1 MKKKL
6 LKVII
11 LNHLIVKFVKLHI
24 HVRLKIYNLNFFL
37 VRFKIEGKK
46 QIFNLIDIEK
56 PKGDYIMFESLNQ
69 VKENCNIKS
78 IHVIELNDDII
89 KIGRGH
95 ESDVRIN
102 DISVSRVHALLK
114 YDKISGRLLLR
125 NLKSKFGTLVL
136 LKRPFVIKNKKIDL
150 QVGRTFIEAG
160 LISKNEFERLKKERK
175 NKTQLEKEYLKK
187 NTQIKQF
194 VDKGNEGNLNLNNNN
209 NINENNNNN
218 GGFGGIS

>member
-1 MKKKL
+1 
-6 LKVII
+6 
-11 LNHLIVKFVKLHI
+11 
-24 HVRLKIYNLNFFL
+24 
-37 VRFKIEGKK
+37 
-46 QIFNLIDIEK
+46 
-56 PKGDYIMFESLNQ
+56 MFESLNQ

-78 IHVIELNDDII
+78 IHVIQLTEDVI

-114 YDKISGRLLLR
+114 YDNVTGRLLIR

-136 LKRPFVIKNKKIDL
+136 LKKPLIIKDKKIDL

-160 LISKNEFERLKKERK
+160 LISKNEFERLKKEKK
-175 NKTQLEKEYLKK
+175 NKTLEKEYWKK

-194 VDKGNEGNLNLNNNN
+194 GDK
-209 NINENNNNN
+209 ENDDNNN
-218 GGFGGIS
+218 GNGKNK

>member
-1 MKKKL
+1 
-6 LKVII
+6 
-11 LNHLIVKFVKLHI
+11 
-24 HVRLKIYNLNFFL
+24 
-37 VRFKIEGKK
+37 
-46 QIFNLIDIEK
+46 
-56 PKGDYIMFESLNQ
+56 MFESLNQ

-114 YDKISGRLLLR
+114 YDNVTGRLLIR

-136 LKRPFVIKNKKIDL
+136 LKKPLIIKDKKIDL

-160 LISKNEFERLKKERK
+160 LISKNEFERLKKEKK
-175 NKTQLEKEYLKK
+175 NKTLEKEYWKK

-194 VDKGNEGNLNLNNNN
+194 GDK
-209 NINENNNNN
+209 ENDDNNN
-218 GGFGGIS
+218 GNGKNK

>member
-1 MKKKL
+1 
-6 LKVII
+6 
-11 LNHLIVKFVKLHI
+11 
-24 HVRLKIYNLNFFL
+24 
-37 VRFKIEGKK
+37 
-46 QIFNLIDIEK
+46 
-56 PKGDYIMFESLNQ
+56 MFESLNQ
-69 VKENCNIKS
+69 VKDNSNIKS
-78 IHVIELNDDII
+78 IHIISLTDDII

-114 YDKISGRLLLR
+114 YDTVTGRLLIR

-136 LKRPFVIKNKKIDL
+136 LKKPLIIKDKKIDL

-194 VDKGNEGNLNLNNNN
+194 VDKESDG
-209 NINENNNNN
+209 NNN
-218 GGFGGIS
+218 GNGKNK